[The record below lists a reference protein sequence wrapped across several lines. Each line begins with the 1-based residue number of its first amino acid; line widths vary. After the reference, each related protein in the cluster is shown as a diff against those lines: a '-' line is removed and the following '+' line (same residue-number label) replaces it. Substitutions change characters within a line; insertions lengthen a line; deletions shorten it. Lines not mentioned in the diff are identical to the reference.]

1 MASSHSK
8 PTSNSTPSRSLLQI
22 IGAVFDGI
30 LTFIRKVPMAVLFGV
45 FAIILY
51 SNYAEQAPE
60 KELEKFSTAGEM
72 EQEPVIPADF
82 PKDANPSVLTC
93 VYKVNADL
101 DKSLWADVY
110 YGMEARLDGKMLVA
124 KVTEQ
129 WQGLSDDKRAIVTQL
144 IVDTWVQHAQ
154 ALQFITARDD
164 MEEVVIKRVS
174 DDQTVAAWKPAT
186 GVEVMK
192 N

>member
-1 MASSHSK
+1 M
-8 PTSNSTPSRSLLQI
+8 

-30 LTFIRKVPMAVLFGV
+30 LTFIRKVPMVVLFAV
-45 FAIILY
+45 FGIILY
-51 SNYAEQAPE
+51 FNYAEQAPE
-60 KELEKFSTAGEM
+60 KELEKFSPVGETK
-72 EQEPVIPADF
+72 QEPEIPADF

-93 VYKVNADL
+93 VHKVNADL

-110 YGMEARLDGKMLVA
+110 YGMEVRLDGKMLVA

-129 WQGLSDDKRAIVTQL
+129 WQGLSDDKRATVTQL
-144 IVDTWVQHAQ
+144 IVDTWVRHAQ

-174 DDQTVAAWKPAT
+174 DDQTLATWKPAT
-186 GVEVMK
+186 GVLVVNPQPGVKEVVTH
-192 N
+192 

>member
-1 MASSHSK
+1 MAASHSK
-8 PTSNSTPSRSLLQI
+8 PTSSSTPSRSLLQI

-45 FAIILY
+45 LGIILY
-51 SNYAEQAPE
+51 SQYAEQTPE
-60 KELEKFSTAGEM
+60 KELEKFSPAGEM
-72 EQEPVIPADF
+72 KQPEIPADF

-129 WQGLSDDKRAIVTQL
+129 WQGLSDDKRATVTQL

-154 ALQFITARDD
+154 ALQFITARGD
-164 MEEVVIKRVS
+164 MEEVVVKRVS
-174 DDQTVAAWKPAT
+174 DDRTVAAWKPAT
-186 GVEVMK
+186 GIEVMK

>member
-1 MASSHSK
+1 MAASHSK
-8 PTSNSTPSRSLLQI
+8 PTPNSTPSRSLLQM

-30 LTFIRKVPMAVLFGV
+30 LTFIRKAPMVVLFGV
-45 FAIILY
+45 IALILY
-51 SNYAEQAPE
+51 YQQAEQPQSE
-60 KELEKFSTAGEM
+60 SLGKFSVEDTER
-72 EQEPVIPADF
+72 EPEIPADF

-110 YGMEARLDGKMLVA
+110 YGMEVRLDGKMLVA

-129 WQGLSDDKRAIVTQL
+129 WQGLSDDKRATVTQL

-174 DDQTVAAWKPAT
+174 DDRTVAAWKPVT
-186 GVEVMK
+186 GVEIVK

>member
-8 PTSNSTPSRSLLQI
+8 PTPNSTPSRSLLQI

-30 LTFIRKVPMAVLFGV
+30 LTFIRKVPMVVLFGV
-45 FAIILY
+45 FGIILY
-51 SNYAEQAPE
+51 FTYAEQAPE
-60 KELEKFSTAGEM
+60 KELGKFSPAE
-72 EQEPVIPADF
+72 EREPAIPADF

-129 WQGLSDDKRAIVTQL
+129 WQGLSDDKRATVTQL

-186 GVEVMK
+186 GVEIVK

>member
-1 MASSHSK
+1 MSTSQPK
-8 PTSNSTPSRSLLQI
+8 PPINSPPSRSLLQI

-45 FAIILY
+45 FGIILY
-51 SNYAEQAPE
+51 YRYVEQAPE
-60 KELEKFSTAGEM
+60 KELEKFSTAEEM
-72 EQEPVIPADF
+72 DREPEIPADF

-93 VYKVNADL
+93 VHKVNADL
-101 DKSLWADVY
+101 DKSLWAEVY
-110 YGMEARLDGKMLVA
+110 YGMEVRLDGKYVVA
-124 KVTEQ
+124 KVTEK
-129 WQGLSDDKRAIVTQL
+129 WEGLSTDKRSTVVQL

-154 ALQFITARDD
+154 TLDVLTSRDD

-174 DDQTVAAWKPAT
+174 DDQTVATWKPAT
-186 GVEVMK
+186 GVEIIK

>member
-8 PTSNSTPSRSLLQI
+8 PTPNSTPSRTLLQV
-22 IGAVFDGI
+22 IGAAFDGI

-45 FAIILY
+45 FGIILY
-51 SNYAEQAPE
+51 SHYADQAPE
-60 KELEKFSTAGEM
+60 KELEKFSPAGEM
-72 EQEPVIPADF
+72 EQEPEIPADF

-93 VYKVNADL
+93 VHKVNADL

-129 WQGLSDDKRAIVTQL
+129 WQGLSDDKRATVTQL

-154 ALQFITARDD
+154 TLQFITARDD

-174 DDQTVAAWKPAT
+174 DDRIVATWKPAT